1 MKFKILNGEP
11 LQFYDS
17 AANLMGTI
25 QVSGSGGDL
34 YIRPDSGSSRN
45 VIIGSSDTVGDVEIG
60 ITSTPVNLKLLGGGT
75 LTSNGNILY
84 IGESAT
90 NDRVIISGATFT
102 SSLQITGSLR
112 VSGSAYAQY
121 FVGDGSGLTNV
132 PAAVAIKDE
141 GVILTSTVS
150 SIDFVGA
157 AVSSS
162 VVGNAVTV
170 TITGGGGSTDTGSL
184 LTTASFSNPNLTLTK
199 GDASTFAIDLSTL
212 QPATA
217 SYALTASYSLNAGT
231 TIDTGSFVTTSS
243 FNSFTSSYATGS
255 FTGSFVGTLTGTASF
270 ATTAATAS
278 YVLNSVSSSFATTA
292 SYVKSAETASY
303 ITTLNQ
309 NVVITGSVD
318 VSSGHINITDN
329 AYFFQGTAVN
339 GDNVSLI
346 GVNTD
351 DVIVIGNQGFD
362 NIIQGDTDIWGGLTI
377 SGSLL
382 VSASV
387 STISGSLTVTSGV
400 TASLYGTSSFAITAS
415 YYGGSV
421 ISASYA
427 ETASYVLN
435 AVSSSFSNNAVT
447 ASYVLN
453 AVSSSFASNA
463 ISSSYALTASFALN
477 GGGGAAFPYT
487 GSATISGSLTVTGP
501 ITSTQ
506 TISGSRLYL
515 SSSALPTASAVLT
528 LIGSGSEL
536 LTVDGALGR
545 LFAVTDDLSD
555 SLFSVNT
562 VAGLPVMEAFATNNV
577 NLGKFGVYP
586 IKIIN
591 SGSTAVVSGSFT
603 GSMVGNLTGT
613 ASFATSASFTTTAS
627 FAATASSVN
636 PLNQS
641 VFISASLT
649 VTGSVNI
656 LQNITASRAI
666 ISGSTNTA
674 SGSILTVIGSGSA
687 QPVFTVIGSSG
698 ELFSITDSLS
708 GSLFSVNDISGLPI
722 LEVFSDSTTVVGDY
736 QAPSLLT
743 TKAATLNTGN
753 TLIYSIPT
761 ASYAGAWF
769 DYTVTSASNAR
780 CGTVMAMRN
789 GSSIVYTETT
799 TTDIGSTAGVA
810 FMVMITGSS
819 MALTGSATSPSWSFK
834 SIIRSI

>member
-45 VIIGSSDTVGDVEIG
+45 VIIGSSDTVGDVQIG
-60 ITSTPVNLKLLGGGT
+60 ITSAPVNLKLLGGGT

-132 PAAVAIKDE
+132 AAAIAIKDE
-141 GVILTSTVS
+141 GVQLTPAVA
-150 SIDFVGA
+150 SIDFVGSG
-157 AVSSS
+157 VSAS
-162 VVGNAVTV
+162 VAGGNVTV
-170 TITGGGGSTDTGSL
+170 TITSGGGGGSTDTGSL
-184 LTTASFSNPNLTLTK
+184 LTTASFSNPNLTFTE
-199 GDASTFAIDLSTL
+199 GDGTTFAINLSTL

-217 SYALTASYSLNAGT
+217 SYSLTASYALNAGGT
-231 TIDTGSFVTTSS
+231 TINTASFVTTSS
-243 FNSFTSSYATGS
+243 FNSFTASYATGS
-255 FTGSFVGTLTGTASF
+255 FTGSFNGLLTGTAS
-270 ATTAATAS
+270 
-278 YVLNSVSSSFATTA
+278 
-292 SYVKSAETASY
+292 
-303 ITTLNQ
+303 
-309 NVVITGSVD
+309 
-318 VSSGHINITDN
+318 
-329 AYFFQGTAVN
+329 
-339 GDNVSLI
+339 
-346 GVNTD
+346 
-351 DVIVIGNQGFD
+351 
-362 NIIQGDTDIWGGLTI
+362 
-377 SGSLL
+377 
-382 VSASV
+382 
-387 STISGSLTVTSGV
+387 
-400 TASLYGTSSFAITAS
+400 
-415 YYGGSV
+415 
-421 ISASYA
+421 YA
-427 ETASYVLN
+427 
-435 AVSSSFSNNAVT
+435 
-447 ASYVLN
+447 
-453 AVSSSFASNA
+453 
-463 ISSSYALTASFALN
+463 SYALTASYAMN

-506 TISGSRLYL
+506 TISGSRLYV
-515 SSSALPTASAVLT
+515 SSSASNTIT
-528 LIGSGSEL
+528 IIGSGSDL
-536 LTVDGALGR
+536 LTIDGTVGR
-545 LFAVTDDLSD
+545 LFAVSDDLSD

-562 VAGLPVMEAFATNNV
+562 IAGLPVVEAFATNNV

-586 IKIIN
+586 IKINN
-591 SGSTAVVSGSFT
+591 SGSTAIISGSFT

-613 ASFATSASFTTTAS
+613 ASYAAYALTASYALNGGGTTINTGSFVTTSSFNSFTASYGTGSFTGSFVGTLTGTASYSTTAATASYVLNAISSSYAATASYVLNAVSSSFATTAATASYVLNAVSASFATTSSYVLNAISAS
-627 FAATASSVN
+627 FASTASSVN

-674 SGSILTVIGSGSA
+674 SGSILTVIGSGSG

-743 TKAATLNTGN
+743 TKAATLNVGN

-769 DYTVTSASNAR
+769 DYTITSASNAR
-780 CGTVMAMRN
+780 CGTVMAIRN
-789 GSSIVYTETT
+789 GSSLVYTETT